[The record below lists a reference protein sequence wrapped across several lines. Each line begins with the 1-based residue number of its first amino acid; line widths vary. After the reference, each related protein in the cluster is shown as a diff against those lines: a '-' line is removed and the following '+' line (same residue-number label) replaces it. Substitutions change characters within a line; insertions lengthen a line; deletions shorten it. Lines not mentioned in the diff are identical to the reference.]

1 MTREPVVA
9 IVGRPNVGK
18 SMFFNCLAGRRIAI
32 VEETP
37 GITRDRIYA
46 SCEWEGKRFSLVDTG
61 GLQMEKEP
69 LLAQVRE
76 QARFAIQEADAIL
89 FVVDA
94 KEGLTGMDQEIAE
107 LLRKTGRPVLLVA
120 NKVESKRRMETA
132 EDFLALRM
140 GPALGVSAA
149 HGVEIGELLD
159 RLAELLPETPE
170 EREEADV
177 IKVAIVG
184 RPNVG
189 KSSLLNALL
198 GEERAIVAATPG
210 TTRDSIDTPYE
221 WGDRR
226 FVLIDT
232 AGIRRKSKVKVSFEY
247 YSVLRAFQAIERCD
261 VSMLLLDPAEGV
273 TEQDKRI
280 GGHADEEGRA
290 QVVVI
295 NKWDLM
301 QEKIARESG
310 VERIAPRQ
318 DRALMKDVAH
328 QAQVALPFMTY
339 APMVFISALR
349 GRGLDELMDTVVAAA
364 EQHALHIPTP
374 ALNRLL
380 SEALASRPINVKGKP
395 LRLYYATQPRV
406 RPPTV
411 ALFVNDPQL
420 VHFSHRRFFENVV
433 RKEFGLEGTPL
444 RLSFR
449 KSKGKGERREA

>member
-18 SMFFNCLAGRRIAI
+18 STLFNRIAGRRIAI

-46 SCEWEGKRFSLVDTG
+46 SCEWYGKRFSLVDTG
-61 GLQMEKEP
+61 GLQFSKEA
-69 LLAQVRE
+69 LAAQVRE
-76 QARFAIQEADAIL
+76 QARFAIAEADVIL
-89 FVVDA
+89 FIVDA
-94 KEGLTGMDQEIAE
+94 KEGLTGLDHEIAE
-107 LLRKTGRPVLLVA
+107 LLRKTGKPVLLVA
-120 NKVESKRRMETA
+120 NKVESKRRLETA

-149 HGVEIGELLD
+149 HGIEVGELLD
-159 RLAELLPETPE
+159 HLAEFLPETPE
-170 EREEADV
+170 EPEEPDV

-189 KSSLLNALL
+189 KSSLLNAIL
-198 GEERAIVAATPG
+198 GEERAIVSEAPG
-210 TTRDSIDTPYE
+210 TTRDSLDTPYQ

-232 AGIRRKSKVKVSFEY
+232 AGIRRKAKVEIAYEY

-261 VSMLLLDPAEGV
+261 VSCLMLDPLQGV
-273 TEQDKRI
+273 TDQDKRI
-280 GGHADEEGRA
+280 GGHAHEEGRA
-290 QVVVI
+290 QVVVV

-301 QEKIARESG
+301 QERVARERE
-310 VERIAPRQ
+310 VERLSEGQ
-318 DRALMKDVAH
+318 DRTLMKDFAREV
-328 QAQVALPFMTY
+328 QAPLPFMTY
-339 APMVFISALR
+339 APIVFVSALK
-349 GRGLDELMDTVVAAA
+349 GMGIPALMDTVVSAA

-374 ALNRLL
+374 ALNRVLAEGL
-380 SEALASRPINVKGKP
+380 SRRPINVKGKP

-411 ALFVNDPQL
+411 ALFVNDPEL
-420 VHFSHRRFFENVV
+420 VHFSHARFFENVI
-433 RKEFGLEGTPL
+433 RKAYSLEGTPL
-444 RLSFR
+444 RISFR
-449 KSKGKGERREA
+449 KSKGKGEREE